1 MLKDSSNSHLEALP
15 SKELALQGI
24 YDETLASQ
32 LNLTQEDINMA
43 TITDFAKGFEP
54 SKTRNISELK
64 EIPTSLELV
73 DDEFTADKGKETEK
87 IVKQKVVVINN
98 EKYRVPM
105 SVIADLK
112 AIIEKNPNLEKFSVT
127 KKGTGLQ
134 TRYTVIPL

>member
-1 MLKDSSNSHLEALP
+1 MLKDSPNSHLEALP

>member
-1 MLKDSSNSHLEALP
+1 MDKKEAMQVIYD
-15 SKELALQGI
+15 KELMR
-24 YDETLASQ
+24 E
-32 LNLTQEDINMA
+32 LNLTEVDINMA
-43 TITDFAKGFEP
+43 TITDFAKGYEP

-64 EIPTSLELV
+64 EIPTNLELV

-87 IVKQKVVVINN
+87 IVKQKVVIVNG
-98 EKYRVPM
+98 EKYRIPM

-112 AIIEKNPNLEKFSVT
+112 AILEKNPAMQKFSVS

>member
-1 MLKDSSNSHLEALP
+1 M
-15 SKELALQGI
+15 QQV
-24 YDETLASQ
+24 YDEELCEQ
-32 LNLTQEDINMA
+32 LNITMEDINMA
-43 TITDFAKGFEP
+43 TITDFAKAYEP
-54 SKTRNISELK
+54 TKTCNISELK
-64 EIPTSLELV
+64 EIPTNLELV

-87 IVKQKVVVINN
+87 IVKQKIVLVNG

-112 AIIEKNPNLEKFSVT
+112 AILEKNPTMQKFSVS